1 MNPKE
6 VSKTFF
12 QGGIYV
18 WSFSDFW
25 QEKESLGISQTD
37 EKSKLKYVINDL
49 YTDLYKMFDRSSSST
64 RRAFDIHV

>member
-1 MNPKE
+1 MFE
-6 VSKTFF
+6 AF
-12 QGGIYV
+12 QTSGRK
-18 WSFSDFW
+18 
-25 QEKESLGISQTD
+25 KESLGISQTD

>member
-1 MNPKE
+1 MNPKA

-49 YTDLYKMFDRSSSST
+49 YKMFDRSSSST